1 MNNDTVLYEVKEQT
15 AWITLNRP
23 EAMNAINEDMR
34 NRMMELCIRA
44 QADRD
49 VQVVLFPGRW

>member
-34 NRMMELCIRA
+34 NCA
-44 QADRD
+44 
-49 VQVVLFPGRW
+49 